1 MIILYSALYSSIINF
16 AVYFMGLHVFGF
28 SHDVVITMCFVTLVF
43 TELFHAY
50 NLRSDHES
58 VFKIGVF
65 KNKYMN
71 IAFLISATLT
81 TLTVVLPMT
90 TVHAFLG
97 ITQLNI
103 AQWGISLLFA
113 FSIVPLM
120 ELSKFITYVIK
131 LIKANR
137 KPKKIIK

>member
-1 MIILYSALYSSIINF
+1 M
-16 AVYFMGLHVFGF
+16 
-28 SHDVVITMCFVTLVF
+28 
-43 TELFHAY
+43 
-50 NLRSDHES
+50 RSDHES

-71 IAFLISATLT
+71 IAFLISALLT

-90 TVHAFLG
+90 TIHAFLG
-97 ITQLNI
+97 VTQLNI